1 MVFDQLSSLS
11 GKLNTVM
18 VAAHMEFDQRG
29 SGGKEPVGNARHRV
43 GNARHRVGNAR
54 HRVGNARHCYS

>member
-1 MVFDQLSSLS
+1 MVFDQLSSLL

-29 SGGKEPVGNARHRV
+29 SGGKEPVGNARHL
-43 GNARHRVGNAR
+43 
-54 HRVGNARHCYS
+54 VGNARHCYS